1 MAGKKGMKHYP
12 REIKLEAVRLFFE
25 EGMTKREI
33 TQALDIRSEGRVK
46 IWVRQYRQE
55 GKAAFFKPTGR
66 PRKQAEDPEAEME
79 RLRMENALLKKL
91 HTDLREQLLARR
103 NIGQSTITEEP
114 TK

>member
-33 TQALDIRSEGRVK
+33 TQALNIRSEGRVK
-46 IWVRQYRQE
+46 IWIRQYRRE
-55 GKAAFFKPTGR
+55 GKAAFFKPMGR
-66 PRKQAEDPEAEME
+66 PRKQSESPEAELE

-91 HTDLREQLLARR
+91 HTDLREQLPARR